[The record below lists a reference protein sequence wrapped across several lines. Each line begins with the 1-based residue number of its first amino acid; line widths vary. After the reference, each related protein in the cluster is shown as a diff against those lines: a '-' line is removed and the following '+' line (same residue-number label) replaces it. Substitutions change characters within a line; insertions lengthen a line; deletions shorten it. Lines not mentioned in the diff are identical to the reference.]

1 MRGFSVLSRIS
12 RPVLRVVL
20 AGSIAL
26 AGVMAQPSLASAKN
40 RVSPGEAAAFGIIG
54 GLALGAILGNSGR
67 GGGSV
72 YVGDQYGYGNQG
84 YGNQGYGYDSYRP
97 RHSHSRPAYYE
108 PRGYY
113 YEQPRYPQ
121 CYQVRERVWV
131 RGWGWQVERRT
142 VCE

>member
-1 MRGFSVLSRIS
+1 M
-12 RPVLRVVL
+12 L

-26 AGVMAQPSLASAKN
+26 AGVLAQPSFASAKN

-72 YVGDQYGYGNQG
+72 YVGQNHGYGDENFG
-84 YGNQGYGYDSYRP
+84 YQP
-97 RHSHSRPAYYE
+97 
-108 PRGYY
+108 
-113 YEQPRYPQ
+113 QPRYHQPRPVYYAPQ
-121 CYQVRERVWV
+121 PVYYPPQHYPECYQVQERVWI
-131 RGWGWQVERRT
+131 RGWGWQLHRRT